1 MYTFPAFQST
11 RPIRGATNTSR
22 CSSHPLQ
29 YFNPRAPYGT
39 RRRVQKICGGPP
51 PFQSTRPI
59 RGATARHL
67 ALRLPQPQFQ
77 STRPIRG
84 ATYLVARSGSGT
96 PHFNPRAPY
105 GARLF
110 DKLELRE
117 ITDISIHA
125 PHTGRDA
132 RVYGS
137 CWKRGYFNPRAPY
150 GARRAGAGD
159 VPAPAGISIHAPHTG
174 RDSLAH
180 CSSSRNAT
188 FQSTRPIRGATRTAD
203 LSPQD
208 ALNFNPRAPYGAR
221 RCIGIFGRLL
231 SKFQS
236 TRPIRGATILCG
248 VGLFV
253 CGISIHAPHTGRDW
267 RPAIAMRSLW
277 KNFNPRAP
285 YGARLAIRALG
296 VAAQVDFN
304 PRAPYGARHTSGEI
318 IA

>member
-1 MYTFPAFQST
+1 M
-11 RPIRGATNTSR
+11 
-22 CSSHPLQ
+22 
-29 YFNPRAPYGT
+29 
-39 RRRVQKICGGPP
+39 
-51 PFQSTRPI
+51 
-59 RGATARHL
+59 
-67 ALRLPQPQFQ
+67 
-77 STRPIRG
+77 
-84 ATYLVARSGSGT
+84 
-96 PHFNPRAPY
+96 
-105 GARLF
+105 
-110 DKLELRE
+110 
-117 ITDISIHA
+117 
-125 PHTGRDA
+125 
-132 RVYGS
+132 YGS

-253 CGISIHAPHTGRDW
+253 CGISIHAPHTGRDTAGSAAPD
-267 RPAIAMRSLW
+267 RPCPFQSTRPIRGATIPSGENVPR
-277 KNFNPRAP
+277 KDFNPRAP
-285 YGARLAIRALG
+285 YGARLAASNRDAQFVEKFQSTRPIRGATCHPGPWRSRPGRFQSTRPIRGATHLRG
-296 VAAQVDFN
+296 DYSINLFISIHAPHTGRDVKSPACHSLPKKFQSTRPIRGATLEAYAKAYESHDFN
-304 PRAPYGARHTSGEI
+304 PRAPYGARLTVYCKVCVLLVFQSTRPIRG
-318 IA
+318 ATRTTRR